1 MKFGSVCSGIEAASV
16 ALTPLGFEASW
27 FSEIADFPSRVLKHH
42 YPDIP
47 NHGDMNDL
55 PYLIESGVIEAPDML
70 CGGTPCQAFSL
81 AGWKQGLND
90 TRGKLTL
97 KFIEIADAIDKKRK
111 SNGKGESIV
120 LWENVE
126 GVLKDKTNAFGI
138 FISGLAGLDEELPSI
153 KWSLSGVLYGK
164 NRNLAWRVLDAK
176 YFGLPQ
182 QRRRLFLIATN
193 TNIDPKSILFEQTKY
208 SEELFSYKKNTYIE
222 SNNNKENELSL
233 FSSCDN
239 DKIKFS
245 NIQYIDSNKFEVFR
259 EYTDCLYTAYGTKW
273 NGNAAAYNG
282 SLYIAQ
288 NDKVRRLTPLECERL
303 MGFPDGYT
311 SIPNNRDTNR
321 YQAVGNSWAVPV
333 VRWIGN
339 QINRIK
345 KNSNMGDIITPT
357 IQNKNFKLFLFDND
371 FIQLDFDHYLNVS
384 VTSNNILKGNIFN
397 IVQNTPHEKFYISS
411 KGSDG
416 ILRRKNERNIKMNE
430 RLEYF
435 FKKNNDFKS
444 NAT

>member
-47 NHGDMNDL
+47 NHGDMNDF
-55 PYLIESGVIEAPDML
+55 PDLIESGVIEAPDML

-111 SNGKGESIV
+111 SHGKGESIV

-138 FISGLAGLDEELPSI
+138 FISGLAGLDEELPSR

-164 NRNLAWRVLDAK
+164 NRNLAWRLLDAK

-222 SNNNKENELSL
+222 SNNNKESKVLVFEYVSL
-233 FSSCDN
+233 CD
-239 DKIKFS
+239 
-245 NIQYIDSNKFEVFR
+245 
-259 EYTDCLYTAYGTKW
+259 TMCA
-273 NGNAAAYNG
+273 
-282 SLYIAQ
+282 
-288 NDKVRRLTPLECERL
+288 
-303 MGFPDGYT
+303 
-311 SIPNNRDTNR
+311 
-321 YQAVGNSWAVPV
+321 
-333 VRWIGN
+333 
-339 QINRIK
+339 
-345 KNSNMGDIITPT
+345 
-357 IQNKNFKLFLFDND
+357 
-371 FIQLDFDHYLNVS
+371 
-384 VTSNNILKGNIFN
+384 
-397 IVQNTPHEKFYISS
+397 
-411 KGSDG
+411 
-416 ILRRKNERNIKMNE
+416 
-430 RLEYF
+430 
-435 FKKNNDFKS
+435 
-444 NAT
+444 